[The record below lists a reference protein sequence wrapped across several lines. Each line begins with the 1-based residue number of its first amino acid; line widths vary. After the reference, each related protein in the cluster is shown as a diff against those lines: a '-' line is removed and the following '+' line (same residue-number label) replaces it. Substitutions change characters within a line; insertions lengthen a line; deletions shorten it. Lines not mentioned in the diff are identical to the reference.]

1 MLYDGE
7 INWLR
12 ETTLMYNF
20 RPLRGQEEVNPGP
33 DSQNVHER
41 ILLTFHGNQLE
52 HIKTK
57 M

>member
-1 MLYDGE
+1 
-7 INWLR
+7 
-12 ETTLMYNF
+12 MYNF